1 MIYPDTP
8 QYPGDQYLTT
18 SWYDANGFPMFNET
32 LAYGKEHNNT
42 VSGMRRTWTDWFNH
56 WSRDA
61 GGNRIYAAATPPESL
76 ALQVVP
82 NVLNLR
88 TISGLVTSV
97 ITAPAGIDLREWGLS
112 AIAAAG
118 APAVSAAYTSDGRS
132 LVVTFSKAQLSSLPA
147 GDNVRFV
154 VTGQFN
160 RSGVQWPMTM
170 AAAVKVIR

>member
-1 MIYPDTP
+1 
-8 QYPGDQYLTT
+8 
-18 SWYDANGFPMFNET
+18 
-32 LAYGKEHNNT
+32 
-42 VSGMRRTWTDWFNH
+42 
-56 WSRDA
+56 
-61 GGNRIYAAATPPESL
+61 
-76 ALQVVP
+76 
-82 NVLNLR
+82 
-88 TISGLVTSV
+88 V